1 MFWVICFLQALV
13 ARKKLSRQACWYLE
27 RKYEI
32 FALEMRYWFSKSN
45 APFEFKRILV
55 NFAVCLQNRK

>member
-1 MFWVICFLQALV
+1 M

-32 FALEMRYWFSKSN
+32 FALQMRQCFSKSDD
-45 APFEFKRILV
+45 PFGFKRILV